1 MTVAHPSDEALRA
14 LLAADAGE
22 ELEIE
27 AHLEN
32 CAECRARLERLAGA
46 VEFERDFAP
55 HDSSPDVAALGMLQP
70 STEAGSLGRL
80 DRFEVLQWIATAGT
94 AVVWRARDTRDGSEV
109 ALKVLQPL
117 LAAQRDYRSRFLR
130 EAAAVMR
137 IRHESVLPVTE
148 VVENAEPPFLVM
160 PFLRG
165 GSLQARLDAGQEKPL
180 PLEQMVRIG
189 KAVAEALGAA
199 HELGI
204 VHRDVKPSNILL
216 TLEGERISAACLAD
230 FGLARAMDSMTML
243 TRSGSFLGTPQYM
256 SPEQA
261 AGAKDLDERS
271 DLFSLG
277 AVLYT
282 MAAGRAPFAGDS
294 FAELARI
301 VQEHAPERCGALNP
315 ALPAWLENL
324 IMRLLSKRPS
334 DRPASAAEVLRVIEA
349 SDDLGRANTNHL
361 VGASARLRMLVKRI
375 ALGAAAALLFSA
387 VVLYATE
394 TTGRTSLVNA
404 IMGAKSGRYL
414 YIVGKWGTFDSLSD
428 AISAADP
435 HDVIEVRTDTPAS
448 GSGGLRMPPGKPLT
462 LRAARGFRPTLFIP
476 TAGWPAVGVVESA
489 LTMEGFVV
497 AHTYRGLRAGRL
509 LLAKGVPLKFVRCRF
524 LRQPRPP
531 QEMNTTGHALIAL
544 QDSPGLEM
552 VNCEFYAPGSP
563 LIGIVANNAGI
574 ETRITLKDSILW
586 GAPVWCDDKAPAKLR
601 IEVERC
607 ELVTNITFHFKQ
619 AMPAESLA
627 ILMKNSMVQSFGNVL
642 QIPWPREQLSK
653 TLSWQGEGNL
663 YLVQGHLMLAQDGG
677 AKTLD
682 GWLTF
687 NPGSVVETGSLYSD
701 RIATRFQPKVF
712 AEVSAGGTPLRV
724 TIPPDH
730 FPTGTRLPAVGPP
743 AQGVGPFAD

>member
-1 MTVAHPSDEALRA
+1 MSEAHLSEEALRA

-22 ELEIE
+22 APEVE
-27 AHLEN
+27 AHLES
-32 CAECRARLERLAGA
+32 CAACRAKLERLAGA
-46 VEFERDFAP
+46 EEFARDFAP
-55 HDSSPDVAALGMLQP
+55 HDASPDVAALAMLQP
-70 STEAGSLGRL
+70 SAEAGSLGRL
-80 DRFEVLQWIATAGT
+80 GRFEVLQWIATAGT
-94 AVVWRARDTRDGSEV
+94 AVVWRARDSRDGSEV

-117 LAAQRDYRSRFLR
+117 LSAQREYRSRFFR

-137 IRHESVLPVTE
+137 IRHERVLPVLE
-148 VVENAEPPFLVM
+148 VVEEHEPPFLVM
-160 PFLRG
+160 PFLPG
-165 GSLQARLDAGQEKPL
+165 GSLQARLDARQGTPA
-180 PLEQMVRIG
+180 PLEEIVLVG
-189 KAVAEALGAA
+189 KAVAAALGAA
-199 HELGI
+199 HEMGI

-216 TLEGERISAACLAD
+216 SLDGDRISAARLAD
-230 FGLARAMDSMTML
+230 FGLARAVDSMTLL

-261 AGAKDLDERS
+261 AGAKDLDARS

-282 MAAGRAPFAGDS
+282 MATGRAPFAGDS
-294 FAELARI
+294 FAELARV

-324 IMRLLSKRPS
+324 ILRLLAKRPAE
-334 DRPASAAEVLRVIEA
+334 RPVSAAEVLRVIEA
-349 SDDLGRANTNHL
+349 GDDLGRANTRHL
-361 VGASARLRMLVKRI
+361 VGARARFRMALKRV
-375 ALGAAAALLFSA
+375 ALGAAAALLVSA

-404 IMGAKSGRYL
+404 FMGAKSGRFL
-414 YIVGKWGTFDSLSD
+414 YIVGKWGTFDSVSD
-428 AISAADP
+428 AIAAAEP
-435 HDVIEVRTDTPAS
+435 HDVIEVRTDTPAP
-448 GSGGLRMPPGKPLT
+448 GRGGLRMPPGKPLT

-476 TAGWPAVGVVESA
+476 SAGWPAVGMVESA

-497 AHTYRGLRAGRL
+497 AHTYKGLRAGRL

-524 LRQPRPP
+524 IRQARPQ

-563 LIGIVANNAGI
+563 LIGIVANSAGI

-586 GAPVWCDDKAPAKLR
+586 GAPVWCDDQAPAKLR

-607 ELVTNITFHFKQ
+607 ELVTNVTFHFKQ

-627 ILMKNSMVQSFGNVL
+627 IVMKNSIVQSFGNVL
-642 QIPWPREQLSK
+642 QIPWPREHLSK
-653 TLSWQGEGNL
+653 TLSWQGEGNI

-687 NPGSVVETGSLYSD
+687 KPGSVMETGSLHSD
-701 RIATRFQPKVF
+701 RIAARYQPKVF
-712 AEVSAGGTPLRV
+712 AEVTSGGAPLRV
-724 TIPPDH
+724 TIPSDH
-730 FPTGTRLPAVGPP
+730 FPPGTRLPAVGPP
-743 AQGVGPFAD
+743 ARGAGPFVE